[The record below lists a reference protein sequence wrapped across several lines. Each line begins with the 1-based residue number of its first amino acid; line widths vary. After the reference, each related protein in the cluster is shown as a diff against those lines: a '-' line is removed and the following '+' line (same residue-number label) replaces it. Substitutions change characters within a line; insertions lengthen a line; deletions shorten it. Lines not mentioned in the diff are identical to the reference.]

1 MPTTG
6 QSPPTWE
13 LIPDSSCTKK
23 RQGPNGPSIHIPPGA
38 KELLIGRG
46 VEGEGCLSLWPQIST
61 NHCKIYTNSEASHLS
76 KSTIFQN
83 CNEACK
89 QSINLLHS
97 WQEPLLW
104 YIQDTSTNGTCING
118 ERVPKGIS
126 RHLKEGDR
134 IKLAALTEDP
144 EKIVQ

>member
-6 QSPPTWE
+6 QSAPSWE
-13 LIPDSSCTKK
+13 LVPDSSCTKK
-23 RQGPNGPSIHIPPGA
+23 RQGPNGPSIHIPSDA

-46 VEGEGCLSLWPQIST
+46 VEGEGCLPLWPQIST
-61 NHCKIYTNSEASHLS
+61 DHCKIYMTSEASPLTRGTTGRDCSEAYQHS
-76 KSTIFQN
+76 
-83 CNEACK
+83 NEP
-89 QSINLLHS
+89 SYF
-97 WQEPLLW
+97 WQEPHLW
-104 YIQDTSTNGTCING
+104 YIKDTSTNGTCING
-118 ERVPKGIS
+118 ERVPKGTS